1 MTFPKVALAA
11 PIAFA
16 IALLITPLI
25 RRLATATGSIDHP
38 DPRKHHR
45 EPTPLM
51 GGVVIA
57 VALVLAPALAHL
69 LFGAD
74 VVWPSVGVLFGAVLS
89 LVLGLVDDRR
99 PMRPLG
105 KFAGQI
111 AAALTLVLW
120 GAHSQGAHGES
131 ALGGFLA
138 HQPLL
143 AAIALVGVV
152 ALLNAVNFLDAMD
165 GIVAAV
171 TPISAAAFLALSL
184 LYGARMDQAL
194 GWALVGAGA
203 GFFVYNAP
211 PARIFLGDAGSHL
224 LGFVLA
230 ALTLQVLDD
239 SLTLPHAV
247 AVLWILSYPLFDVI
261 FVTLDR
267 LAAGHSIT
275 TGSIE
280 HSTHKLGRICG
291 RWGTVAVIS
300 AIVAVTSTVGVVLWN
315 VKSDALAAA
324 AVLGLALGYATF
336 GGYLRRVR
344 PTPRFDT

>member
-1 MTFPKVALAA
+1 LTFPIVALAA
-11 PIAFA
+11 PLAFLV
-16 IALLITPLI
+16 ALLLTPLI
-25 RRLATATGSIDHP
+25 RRIATATGYIDHP
-38 DPRKHHR
+38 DPRTYHA
-45 EPTPLM
+45 EPTPLL

-57 VALVLAPALAHL
+57 AALVLAPTLAHL
-69 LFGAD
+69 LFGAA
-74 VVWPSVGVLFGAVLS
+74 VVWPSLGVLFGAVLS
-89 LVLGLVDDRR
+89 LALGLVDDRR

-105 KFAGQI
+105 KLVGQV
-111 AAALTLVLW
+111 AAALTLVLF
-120 GAHSQGAHGES
+120 GAHGGAHGER

-143 AAIALVGVV
+143 AGIALVGVV

-171 TPISAAAFLALSL
+171 TPICAAAFLALSL

-239 SLTLPHAV
+239 SLTWPHAV

-267 LAAGHSIT
+267 LAVGHPIT

-280 HSTHKLGRICG
+280 HSTHKLGSICG
-291 RWGTVAVIS
+291 RWGAVAAIS
-300 AIVAVTSTVGVVLWN
+300 AIVGVTSTVGVVLWEARN
-315 VKSDALAAA
+315 GAVTVA
-324 AVLGLALGYATF
+324 AVLGLVLGYAIF
-336 GGYLRRVR
+336 GGYLRRAR

>member
-1 MTFPKVALAA
+1 LTFPKVALAA
-11 PIAFA
+11 PLAFL
-16 IALLITPLI
+16 IALLLTPLI
-25 RRLATATGSIDHP
+25 RRIATATGYIDHP
-38 DPRKHHR
+38 DPRTYHA
-45 EPTPLM
+45 EPTPLL

-57 VALVLAPALAHL
+57 MALVLAPALAHL
-69 LFGAD
+69 LFGAA
-74 VVWPSVGVLFGAVLS
+74 VVWPSLGVLFGAVLS
-89 LVLGLVDDRR
+89 LALGLVDDRR

-105 KFAGQI
+105 KLVGQV
-111 AAALTLVLW
+111 AAALTLVLF
-120 GAHSQGAHGES
+120 GAHGGAHGS

-143 AAIALVGVV
+143 AGIALVGVV

-171 TPISAAAFLALSL
+171 TPICAAAFLALSL

-230 ALTLQVLDD
+230 ALTLQALDD
-239 SLTLPHAV
+239 SLTWAHAV

-267 LAAGHSIT
+267 LFMGHPIT
-275 TGSIE
+275 EGSIE

-291 RWGTVAVIS
+291 RWGAVAVIS
-300 AIVAVTSTVGVVLWN
+300 AVVAVTSTVGVLLWEAKN
-315 VKSDALAAA
+315 DAVTIA
-324 AVLGLALGYATF
+324 AVLGLVLGYAIF
-336 GGYLRRVR
+336 GGYLRRAR